1 MDVSNR
7 DALMEWYIKYGERG
21 IECRR
26 LGDLDKR
33 VVGLYYDD
41 WLEDVTPREFSKY
54 VLKITPK
61 GLEVIKNGT

>member
-1 MDVSNR
+1 MSDR

-26 LGDLDKR
+26 LGDLDQQF
-33 VVGLYYDD
+33 VILFYHD
-41 WLEDVTPREFSKY
+41 WLKDTAARDFSKY

-61 GLEVIKNGT
+61 GLEFIKNGT

>member
-1 MDVSNR
+1 MSDR
-7 DALMEWYIKYGERG
+7 DALMEWYLKYGERS
-21 IECRR
+21 IELKR

-41 WLEDVTPREFSKY
+41 WLEDVAPMDFSKY

-61 GLEVIKNGT
+61 GLEFIKNG

>member
-1 MDVSNR
+1 MDVSDR
-7 DALMEWYIKYGERG
+7 DALMEWYLKYGERS
-21 IECRR
+21 IELKR

-41 WLEDVTPREFSKY
+41 WLEDVAPMDFSKY

-61 GLEVIKNGT
+61 GLEFIKNG